1 MDFWYLCLSMSI
13 VEPQDVH
20 WVHCELLLRWEI
32 WVTFV
37 SGLSESLWPALL
49 APQSNRSGGSF
60 AWISESIN
68 LYLYIIIYIY
78 YNIYIYRSENLRIW
92 MILNV
97 KYGKGHFEELICT
110 DLYCGHFFF
119 GRSGWNPVGIPVIQG
134 VKRATTKQSDWHEPS
149 CAGNRRTRRFQ
160 GFQRFP
166 KGFPNGTPI
175 AGW

>member
-110 DLYCGHFFF
+110 DLYCGHFF
-119 GRSGWNPVGIPVIQG
+119 SVEVVGIPLESLWSKAWSERLQSSPTG
-134 VKRATTKQSDWHEPS
+134 TSHRAPATGAPGDFRVSK
-149 CAGNRRTRRFQ
+149 
-160 GFQRFP
+160 GFQRVFQMGP
-166 KGFPNGTPI
+166 Q
-175 AGW
+175 